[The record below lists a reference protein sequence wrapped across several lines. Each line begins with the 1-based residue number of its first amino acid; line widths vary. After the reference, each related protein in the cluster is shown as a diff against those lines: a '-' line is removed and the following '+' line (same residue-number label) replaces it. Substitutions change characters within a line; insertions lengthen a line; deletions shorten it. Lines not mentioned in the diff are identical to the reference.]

1 MPDASAPPDLPPLP
15 DDLPTPPLGSL
26 PPLPPPPAPKT
37 PGDKLALCLWVLA
50 GAAGVAALQFH
61 GAIEPARRYNTK
73 LQAAIN
79 TEQRAC
85 MARQIVVDARKKR
98 LAELSTE
105 GERANALGKEVEKL
119 TADMKE
125 AVRRYQAEEAD
136 VRQRIRELESQK
148 NTLARQARRAPAP
161 RRHAPAS
168 SERFEPVSAT
178 TVQPPEPAARQGG
191 RTEGDVIALV
201 KQYVK
206 NRASGNGYLLSEQF
220 AEVVNYK
227 YSGFKNVSR
236 STVMDDIRSGWAKW
250 PGRSYRLIR
259 AGYRDST
266 IELAFRY
273 EFRTASGKRVS
284 GYSKETWTLDD
295 QNRISAWTETT
306 SRQAPPPLSPGL
318 NIIEF

>member
-1 MPDASAPPDLPPLP
+1 MPVPSSPSDLPPLP
-15 DDLPTPPLGSL
+15 DDLAPAPENGL
-26 PPLPPPPAPKT
+26 PPLPPPPTPKT
-37 PGDKLALCLWVLA
+37 PGDKLALCLWILA

-61 GAIEPARRYNTK
+61 GTIEPARRENAR
-73 LQAAIN
+73 LQATIN

-85 MARQIVVDARKKR
+85 MAQQIVVDAHTKR
-98 LAELSTE
+98 LAELATE
-105 GERANALGKEVEKL
+105 GQRADALGKEVEKL

-125 AVRRYQAEEAD
+125 AVHRYQAEESAA
-136 VRQRIRELESQK
+136 RQRIRELESRK
-148 NTLARQARRAPAP
+148 KALAVPARRA
-161 RRHAPAS
+161 S
-168 SERFEPVSAT
+168 STEKFEPVTAT
-178 TVQPPEPAARQGG
+178 TVQPPEPVARQGV

-201 KQYVK
+201 EQYVR
-206 NRASGNGYLLSEQF
+206 NRANGDGYRLSGQF
-220 AEVVNYK
+220 AEIVNYK
-227 YSGFKNVSR
+227 YSGFKNVPR
-236 STVMDDIRSGWAKW
+236 STVMDDIRSGWDKW

-259 AGYRDST
+259 AGYRGST

-284 GYSKETWTLDD
+284 GYSKETWSLDD